1 MRAEYLHRK
10 LILHGYNINN
20 TFTVITLTVLFRS
33 FKVKDSLNRSVSLYV
48 TSVLVPVYMKV
59 GDSKVGEVTRLSI

>member
-1 MRAEYLHRK
+1 MRAEYFHRK

-20 TFTVITLTVLFRS
+20 TVLFRS

-59 GDSKVGEVTRLSI
+59 GDSR